1 MSDPS
6 DILVFSERPDISA
19 ELLALARRLADGQ
32 GARVL
37 SLVLGPDGEARGRR
51 EIARGAD
58 EVVTVEPAMDGVADV
73 ESLVAVLAHAVQ
85 ALSPATVL
93 IGSTRTG
100 AEVAARLAQ
109 RLGVAS
115 ASECLGLERDAAGG
129 ELLVERYVYGGRFVS
144 RQALR
149 AVPRIAAVQAK
160 RFEPLAPDDAREGAV
175 RRLAMPPVVGRLAVV
190 EVSERARSEADIGQA
205 EVVVAA
211 GRGVGTREDLA
222 LLEPLARALGG
233 ELAGSRPLVERG
245 WFPVDRQVGL
255 SGRTVQPRLYVAC
268 GVSGQIEHIAG
279 MRSARTVV
287 AVNISP
293 DAPIHREADYS
304 VVGDL
309 YAIVPALVDAIQ
321 EARHGGDAGA
331 GAAAT

>member
-1 MSDPS
+1 
-6 DILVFSERPDISA
+6 
-19 ELLALARRLADGQ
+19 
-32 GARVL
+32 
-37 SLVLGPDGEARGRR
+37 
-51 EIARGAD
+51 
-58 EVVTVEPAMDGVADV
+58 
-73 ESLVAVLAHAVQ
+73 
-85 ALSPATVL
+85 
-93 IGSTRTG
+93 
-100 AEVAARLAQ
+100 
-109 RLGVAS
+109 
-115 ASECLGLERDAAGG
+115 
-129 ELLVERYVYGGRFVS
+129 
-144 RQALR
+144 
-149 AVPRIAAVQAK
+149 
-160 RFEPLAPDDAREGAV
+160 
-175 RRLAMPPVVGRLAVV
+175 
-190 EVSERARSEADIGQA
+190 
-205 EVVVAA
+205 
-211 GRGVGTREDLA
+211 VGTREDLA
-222 LLEPLARALGG
+222 LLESLARALGG

>member
-1 MSDPS
+1 
-6 DILVFSERPDISA
+6 
-19 ELLALARRLADGQ
+19 
-32 GARVL
+32 
-37 SLVLGPDGEARGRR
+37 
-51 EIARGAD
+51 
-58 EVVTVEPAMDGVADV
+58 MDGVADV
-73 ESLVAVLAHAVQ
+73 ESLMAVLAHAVQ

-205 EVVVAA
+205 EVVVVA